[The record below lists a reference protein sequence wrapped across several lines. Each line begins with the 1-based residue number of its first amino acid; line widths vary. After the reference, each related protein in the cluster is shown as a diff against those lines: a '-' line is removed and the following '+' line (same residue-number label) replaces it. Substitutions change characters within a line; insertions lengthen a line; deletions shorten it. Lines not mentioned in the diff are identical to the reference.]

1 MYIYIIKMH
10 SDINTQVVNVSTNNI
25 KPQYNNLH
33 EWISNK
39 DENVYIGKKSVIFIN
54 GIKYPLYDSLW
65 TNPFTITK
73 EQSREEV
80 LKLYKIYIEE
90 KIEKNNLYFEL
101 NKLKGKKL
109 GCWCK
114 PENCHGDILVDLVN
128 KYENKIFEK

>member
-25 KPQYNNLH
+25 RPKYKNLH

-65 TNPFTITK
+65 ANPFTITK